1 MALRNLD
8 VPLYNS
14 SGEEKD
20 KSLTVNEFAG
30 RLDLTVKQGSKE
42 ISVSL
47 YFDDLLR
54 AWNAVKRH

>member
-30 RLDLTVKQGSKE
+30 RLDLTVKQ
-42 ISVSL
+42 
-47 YFDDLLR
+47 
-54 AWNAVKRH
+54 